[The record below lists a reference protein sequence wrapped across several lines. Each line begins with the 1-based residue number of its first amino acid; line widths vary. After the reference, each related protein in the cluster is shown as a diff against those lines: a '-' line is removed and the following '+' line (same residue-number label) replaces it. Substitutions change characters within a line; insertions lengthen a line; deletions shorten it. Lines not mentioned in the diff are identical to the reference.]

1 MYIVTIDQNAC
12 DGAGE
17 CVEVCPVAI
26 LTVVDGKSQVT
37 GDMSECLGCESCVA
51 VCPQSAITVQEV

>member
-1 MYIVTIDQNAC
+1 MYIVNINLDAC

-26 LTVVDGKSQVT
+26 LSVVDGKSQVT
-37 GDMSECLGCESCVA
+37 GDMAECLGCESCVA
-51 VCPQSAITVQEV
+51 VCPQQAITIQEV